1 MIIRHNKTTLIF
13 KHKNIMIKNFKKAF
27 IAAIL
32 TSTAISGTT
41 NAQTTTVYPVPQ
53 SIQWSGK
60 VAFSNDAT
68 YTITGTDTADT
79 DAVNLFNRSFSTGN
93 GTVEVIIGERGD
105 EAVAEY
111 ADLIPQKSEGY
122 YLAIKGNKVI
132 IAGNDGSGTFYG
144 VQTYRQIAS
153 QPQVMEV
160 TVTDYP
166 SVPQRG
172 LVEGY
177 YGNPYSKENRM
188 GLFEMFG
195 RQKMNVYIYGP
206 KDDAYHKSKWREEYP
221 ATQAAQITEYVNAAK
236 ANKVEFVWAIHP
248 GEDIQ
253 WNDTDRANI
262 VNKLKA
268 MCRLGV
274 RTFAVFWD
282 DLWNDD
288 GTHGDE
294 QAELM
299 NYIAGE
305 LKSAYPDVKPL
316 IICPTQY
323 NRGWA
328 NAVYLP
334 ALGNMMNSDVNIM
347 WTGNSVVDMIN
358 KGDMEWINGQIK
370 RKAYIWLN
378 YPVSDYCIDH
388 LLMGPTYGNDLDIA
402 DMMSGF
408 VANPMEYAE
417 ASKVSLFSIGD
428 YCWNMTA
435 YNADESWE
443 AAMKYIMPQNYEAF
457 RFFCENNVDLGPN
470 VHGLRRTDESPEFVA
485 AKKIYDSNIGRDR
498 NTAFSAIGEQFNKF
512 VSSAETLLTAG
523 EAEELTSEIEPWL
536 QTMKHMGLR
545 GIALV
550 EMNNALA
557 EENPEK
563 FIENYLKYQENLE
576 AQSAIRSRDF
586 AGSLRVASP
595 AVGSLHVEPFLKECA
610 GELIAKYKENHDYRL
625 DIFPAQAIENGT
637 YYIMHNGRYLTN
649 TKPNVASSVPQLQA
663 AVDTI
668 RPQRQEWKISLDAS
682 TGRYK
687 IVNVEDSRYLN
698 EKGEFTVSNDTNPY
712 EAVWHT
718 YEITL
723 LANGKYAIQNGG
735 SAGTKFWT
743 VSGTRIQQS
752 SSSEALP
759 DKYIFDLVPLGG
771 EPKENMISD
780 DEVYYIMDGNR
791 YLTNNNVKGS
801 GGTPAFKEVAE
812 PEAAQEWKITVDA
825 SGKNCYKVTS
835 NADGRYLNEHGVFG
849 TNQYYSDWN
858 SYLLTVMGDMWS
870 LLWTQSAAKN
880 GAQYI
885 VVSGDRLEAKN
896 IARSESYTVKIV
908 GKNGASGI
916 NGITDKCKGISVS
929 DGKITAPDDT
939 RFIVIYSIDG
949 KEIKRNNGNTIGTAG
964 IAKGMYLIV
973 TGDESNTYRQKVILD

>member
-68 YTITGTDTADT
+68 YTITGADTADT

-93 GTVEVIIGERGD
+93 GTVEVIIGERND

-812 PEAAQEWKITVDA
+812 PKAAQEWKITVDA

-949 KEIKRNNGNTIGTAG
+949 KEIKRSNGNTIGTAG
-964 IAKGMYLIV
+964 IAEGMYLIV

>member
-1 MIIRHNKTTLIF
+1 
-13 KHKNIMIKNFKKAF
+13 MIKRFNKAF
-27 IAAIL
+27 IAAAIL
-32 TSTAISGTT
+32 AITAISGTA

-53 SIQWSGK
+53 SIQWSGQ
-60 VAFSNDAT
+60 VAFNNDVT
-68 YTITGTDTADT
+68 YTITGADKADT
-79 DAVNLFNRSFSTGN
+79 DAVNLFNGSFSTGN

-105 EAVAEY
+105 EAVAAY
-111 ADLIPQKSEGY
+111 ADLIPQKPEGY
-122 YLAIKGNKVI
+122 YLAIKGNKVV

-144 VQTYRQIAS
+144 VQTYRQIAL
-153 QPQVMEV
+153 QHQVMEV

-166 SVPQRG
+166 GVPQRG

-221 ATQAAQITEYVNAAK
+221 AEMAAQITEYVNTAK

-268 MCRLGV
+268 MCKLGV

-282 DLWNDD
+282 DLWGDD

-299 NYIAGE
+299 NHIAKE
-305 LKSAYPDVKPL
+305 LKAEYPDVKPL

-334 ALGNMMNSDVNIM
+334 ALGNIMDNDINIM

-388 LLMGPTYGNDLDIA
+388 ILMGPTYGNDLDIA

-428 YCWNMTA
+428 YCWNMKA
-435 YNADESWE
+435 YDADASWD
-443 AAMKYIMPQNYEAF
+443 AAMRYIMPLNYEAF
-457 RFFCENNVDLGPN
+457 RFFCENNIDLGPN
-470 VHGLRRTDESPEFVA
+470 VHGLRRMDESPEFVE
-485 AKKIYDSNIGRDR
+485 AKKIYDSNIRRDR
-498 NTAFSAIGEQFNKF
+498 AAAFGAIGEQFNKF
-512 VSSAETLLTAG
+512 TSSAETLLTCG
-523 EAEELTSEIEPWL
+523 EAEELTSEIEPWI
-536 QTMKHMGLR
+536 QVMKHMGLR
-545 GIALV
+545 GMALV

-610 GELIAKYKENHDYRL
+610 GELVATYKEKYDYRL
-625 DIFPAQAIENGT
+625 DIFPAQVIENGT
-637 YYIMHNGRYLTN
+637 YYIMHNGRYLANTQPNTN
-649 TKPNVASSVPQLQA
+649 GSVPVFQA

-698 EKGEFTVSNDTNPY
+698 EKGAFTVSNDTNPY

-801 GGTPAFKEVAE
+801 GGTPTFKEVAE
-812 PEAAQEWKITVDA
+812 PKAAQEWKITVDA

-835 NADGRYLNEHGVFG
+835 NADGRYLNEYGVFG

-949 KEIKRNNGNTIGTAG
+949 KEIKRSNGNTIGTAG
-964 IAKGMYLIV
+964 IAEGMYLIV
-973 TGDESNTYRQKVILD
+973 TGDESNTHRQKVILD

>member
-1 MIIRHNKTTLIF
+1 
-13 KHKNIMIKNFKKAF
+13 MIKRFNKAF
-27 IAAIL
+27 IAAAIL
-32 TSTAISGTT
+32 AITAISGTA

-53 SIQWSGK
+53 SIQWSGQ
-60 VAFSNDAT
+60 VAFNNDVT
-68 YTITGTDTADT
+68 YTITGADKADT
-79 DAVNLFNRSFSTGN
+79 DAVNLFNGSFSTGN

-105 EAVAEY
+105 EAVAAY
-111 ADLIPQKSEGY
+111 ADLIPQKPEGY
-122 YLAIKGNKVI
+122 YLAIKGNKVV

-144 VQTYRQIAS
+144 VQTYRQIAM
-153 QPQVMEV
+153 QHQVMEV

-166 SVPQRG
+166 DVPQRG

-221 ATQAAQITEYVNAAK
+221 AEMAAQITEYVSAAK

-253 WNDTDRANI
+253 WNDTDRTNI

-268 MCRLGV
+268 MCKLGV

-282 DLWNDD
+282 DLWGDD

-299 NYIAGE
+299 NHIAKE
-305 LKSAYPDVKPL
+305 LKAEYPDVKPL

-388 LLMGPTYGNDLDIA
+388 ILMGPTYGNDLDIA

-428 YCWNMTA
+428 YCWNMKA
-435 YNADESWE
+435 YDADASWD
-443 AAMKYIMPQNYEAF
+443 AAMKYIMPLNYEAF
-457 RFFCENNVDLGPN
+457 RFFCENNIDLGPN
-470 VHGLRRTDESPEFVA
+470 VHGLRRMNESPEFVA

-498 NTAFSAIGEQFNKF
+498 AAAFGAIGEQFNKF
-512 VSSAETLLTAG
+512 TSSAETLLTCR
-523 EAEELTSEIEPWL
+523 EAEELTNEIEPWI
-536 QTMKHMGLR
+536 QVMKHMGLR
-545 GIALV
+545 GMALV
-550 EMNNALA
+550 EMNNALS
-557 EENPEK
+557 EKNPEK

-610 GELIAKYKENHDYRL
+610 GELVAAYKEKYDYRL
-625 DIFPAQAIENGT
+625 DVFPAQVIENGT
-637 YYIMHNGRYLTN
+637 YYIMHNGRYLANTQPNTN
-649 TKPNVASSVPQLQA
+649 GSVPVFQA

-682 TGRYK
+682 TGRYR
-687 IVNVEDSRYLN
+687 ITNVEDSRYLN
-698 EKGEFTVSNDTNPY
+698 EKGEFSVSNDTNPY
-712 EAVWHT
+712 EPVWHT
-718 YEITL
+718 YEIIL

-735 SAGTKFWT
+735 SAGTKFWG
-743 VSGTRIQQS
+743 VNGTRIQQS
-752 SSSEALP
+752 GSSDALP
-759 DKYIFDLVPLGG
+759 DKFIFDLVPLGG
-771 EPKENMISD
+771 EPKEEIIVND
-780 DEVYYIMDGNR
+780 GVYYIIDGKR
-791 YLTNNNVKGS
+791 YLTNDGS
-801 GGTPAFKEVAE
+801 ATPTFKEVDE
-812 PEAAQEWKITVDA
+812 PGIAQEWKFTIDTEYKD
-825 SGKNCYKVTS
+825 CYKITS
-835 NADGRYLNEHGVFG
+835 NADGKYLNEYGVFG
-849 TNQYYSDWN
+849 TNRYYGDWN
-858 SYLLTVMGDMWS
+858 TYLPALMGDMWS
-870 LLWTQSAAKN
+870 IQWTQSAAKN
-880 GAQYI
+880 GVQYI

-896 IARSESYTVKIV
+896 ISRNDSYTVKILR
-908 GKNGASGI
+908 
-916 NGITDKCKGISVS
+916 KGTGTAIDSTACDNKIIISN
-929 DGKITAPDDT
+929 GKITAPDNT
-939 RFIVIYSIDG
+939 RHIAIYSIDG
-949 KEIKRNNGNTIGTAG
+949 KQIKKAEGNAISTAG
-964 IAKGMYLIV
+964 IAEGIYLIV
-973 TGDESNTYRQKVILD
+973 TGDESNTHRQKVILD

>member
-13 KHKNIMIKNFKKAF
+13 KQENIMIKNFKKAF

-68 YTITGTDTADT
+68 YTITGADTADT

-93 GTVEVIIGERGD
+93 GTVEVIIGERND

-122 YLAIKGNKVI
+122 YLAIEGNKVI

-160 TVTDYP
+160 TVIDYP

-443 AAMKYIMPQNYEAF
+443 AAMRYIMPQNYEAF

-512 VSSAETLLTAG
+512 ASSAETLLTAG
-523 EAEELTSEIEPWL
+523 EAEELTSEIDPWL

-698 EKGEFTVSNDTNPY
+698 EKGAFTVSNDTNPY

-735 SAGTKFWT
+735 SAGTNFWT

-812 PEAAQEWKITVDA
+812 PKAAQEWKITVDA

-885 VVSGDRLEAKN
+885 VVSGDRLEAKSV
-896 IARSESYTVKIV
+896 ARSESYTVRIV
-908 GKNGASGI
+908 RKGEDTGIIGPDSG
-916 NGITDKCKGISVS
+916 NSMISISGNTV
-929 DGKITAPDDT
+929 TAPCGT
-939 RFIVIYSIDG
+939 RSIAIYSIDG
-949 KEIKRNNGNTIGTAG
+949 RSVRSAAGNTISTAG
-964 IAKGMYLIV
+964 LEKGIYIVLTDDGTVARRDKIAV
-973 TGDESNTYRQKVILD
+973 E

>member
-1 MIIRHNKTTLIF
+1 
-13 KHKNIMIKNFKKAF
+13 MIKHLNKAF
-27 IAAIL
+27 LAAVIL
-32 TSTAISGTT
+32 ASAVIPGTA
-41 NAQTTTVYPVPQ
+41 NAQTTNVYPVPQ

-60 VAFSNDAT
+60 VAFNNDAT
-68 YTITGTDTADT
+68 YTITGAGTADT

-93 GTVEVIIGERGD
+93 GTVEVIIGERSD

-111 ADLIPQKSEGY
+111 ADLIPQKPEGY
-122 YLAIKGNKVI
+122 YLAIEGNKVV

-512 VSSAETLLTAG
+512 ASSAETLLTAG

-557 EENPEK
+557 EESPEK

-698 EKGEFTVSNDTNPY
+698 EKGAFTVSNDTNPY

-812 PEAAQEWKITVDA
+812 PKAAQEWKITVDA

-835 NADGRYLNEHGVFG
+835 NADGRYLNEYGVFG

-964 IAKGMYLIV
+964 IAEGMYLIV
-973 TGDESNTYRQKVILD
+973 TGDESNTHRQKVILD